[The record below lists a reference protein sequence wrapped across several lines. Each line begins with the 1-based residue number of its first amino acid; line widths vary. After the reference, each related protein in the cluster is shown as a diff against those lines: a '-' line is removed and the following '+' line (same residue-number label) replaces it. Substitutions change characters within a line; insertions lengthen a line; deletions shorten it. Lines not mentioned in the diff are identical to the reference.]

1 MVKARIDSKFSL
13 RTGLLDGDIRVEKK
27 GGSRGEQPFF
37 LNCALLV
44 IYSRQVFS
52 YCKDLFYFI
61 SNS

>member
-13 RTGLLDGDIRVEKK
+13 RTGLLDGDVEKK

-52 YCKDLFYFI
+52 YCKDLFLFYFE
-61 SNS
+61 